1 VKLRVVIDRY
11 DRVGVQ
17 KLFSDCRSRGVCCG
31 GCLNLCAP
39 GADGYLQPSS
49 AREDGDRFSL
59 AVLGRAD
66 DGEPGGTAEAVEQI
80 GAFRLGGEMIQDNV
94 ECRSPGL
101 HLDPCLGV
109 RAQEIGDEQHD
120 VVLSGVVRGMPVL
133 ADDGSETISVFK
145 HRRLGF
151 SRDVSRVDHD
161 GLLRVVKAHSLEWCV
176 ACWKLWGLPDC
187 LLLCLEELFEVFGKA
202 VAIRAHLFGGRHV
215 RQGAAFKWQ

>member
-1 VKLRVVIDRY
+1 MKLRVVIDRY

-31 GCLNLCAP
+31 RCLNLRDP
-39 GADGYLQPSS
+39 GADGYLQPSP
-49 AREDGDRFSL
+49 AREDGDGFPPT
-59 AVLGRAD
+59 VLGRAD
-66 DGEPGGTAEAVEQI
+66 DGEPDRPAEAVEQI

-94 ECRSPGL
+94 ERRSPGL
-101 HLDPCLGV
+101 HLNPCLGV
-109 RAQEIGDEQHD
+109 CAQEIGDEQHD
-120 VVLSGVVRGMPVL
+120 VVSSGIVGGVPVL
-133 ADDGSETISVFK
+133 ADDGGEAISVFK

-187 LLLCLEELFEVFGKA
+187 LLLRLEELFEVFGKA
-202 VAIRAHLFGGRHV
+202 VAIRAHLFGGRNV